1 MSFYKYITEE
11 SRTDSNELKNTMEE
25 TFQKLKKHNTDEI
38 KPGILLGMIQSGK
51 TRAFTGIIAKCFDE
65 GYDLTIIF
73 TKNSVAL
80 VEQTMKRLKSEFKRP
95 VDASRLY
102 VWDVIKLQDGLLTGY
117 ILREKNIIVVKKEQ
131 KNLDALE
138 ELFEEIEELNDK
150 KILIVDDEADQA
162 SVSFAADK
170 TKIDGFD
177 LGSVS
182 KSISKLRD
190 KLKKKASFLQV
201 TATPYSLYLQPEKG
215 KINLEE
221 YAPQRPVFT
230 VLLQPHEAYIGG
242 EHYFEK
248 SMDTTSPASYMH
260 VQVEKEEVAL
270 LNFEG
275 KKGKSEY
282 DRRLKDNLLT
292 TPKFDGFRSSI
303 ISYLIGGAIRRKQEK
318 SEDLWSKPY
327 HSAFLIHTS
336 TQKKVHNA
344 QKDLVH
350 LLISKLKELS
360 KPDLN
365 ELLRPYF
372 NKLVL
377 SIQAANIELPR
388 FSEISDILFNAFK
401 DKHIGVIEVNSDNQI
416 SELLGEDGQLR
427 LDNPYNIFVG
437 GQSLDRGITIDHLIG
452 FFYGRSPGTFQMDT
466 VLQHSRMYGSRSK
479 EDLAVTRFYTSAGIY
494 EAMRNMYWFDKDLR
508 ESIEKDGDKAV
519 VKFIAK
525 KGSQIIPCGPN
536 KLKASCIVSFK
547 AFSRLLPIGFQTRSN
562 TDIKKQIL
570 DIDETLKEYG
580 KGKESFVM
588 PGNKVI
594 EIIKQIEDTFAYE
607 PRFDNNGL
615 NWDIAPFIKALEV
628 GMEKHKR
635 KDVILYHKTGR
646 ETARYRHSR
655 DTFSDA
661 PDDGKTDLPIS
672 RKLAKDGPVLM
683 LLKQKGREND
693 GWRDAEFYWPVLVMP
708 ANMPNYVYTEE

>member
-25 TFQKLKKHNTDEI
+25 VVRKLKKHNTDEI

-80 VEQTMKRLKSEFKRP
+80 VEQTMKRLKTEFKRP
-95 VDASRLY
+95 VDASKLY
-102 VWDVIKLQDGLLTGY
+102 IWDVIKLQDGLLTGY
-117 ILREKNIIVVKKEQ
+117 ILKEKNIIVVKKEQ
-131 KNLDALE
+131 KNLDALK
-138 ELFEEIEELNDK
+138 ELFNEIQELNDK

-170 TKIDGFD
+170 TKVDGFD
-177 LGSVS
+177 LGAVS
-182 KSISKLRD
+182 KSISKLRE

-215 KINLEE
+215 NINLEE
-221 YAPQRPVFT
+221 YSPQRPVFT
-230 VLLQPHEAYIGG
+230 VLLKPHQAYIGG

-248 SMDTTSPASYMH
+248 SMDVTSPASYMH

-275 KKGKSEY
+275 KTNKNEY
-282 DRRLKDNLLT
+282 DQRLKDNLLS
-292 TPKFDGFRSSI
+292 TPRFEGFRSSI
-303 ISYLIGGAIRRKQEK
+303 ITYLIGGAIRRMQEK

-344 QKDLVH
+344 QKGLVH
-350 LLISKLKELS
+350 LLIEKLKGLS
-360 KPDLN
+360 KAELN

-372 NKLVL
+372 NSLIL
-377 SIQAANIELPR
+377 SIQAEKLQMPR
-388 FSEISDILFNAFK
+388 FSEISDILYSAFI
-401 DKHIGVIEVNSDNQI
+401 DNHIGVIEVNSDNQI
-416 SELLGEDGQLR
+416 SQLLGDDGQLR

-479 EDLAVTRFYTSAGIY
+479 EDLSVTRFYTSAEIY

-508 ESIEKDGDKAV
+508 ESVEKEGDKAI

-525 KGSQIIPCGPN
+525 KGSKILPCGPN

-547 AFSRLLPIGFQTRSN
+547 AFSRMLPIGFQTRSN
-562 TDIKKQIL
+562 TDIKKHIL
-570 DIDETLKEYG
+570 EIDEMLQEYG
-580 KGKESFVM
+580 NGKENFTI
-588 PGNKVI
+588 PGDIVF
-594 EIIKQIEDTFAYE
+594 EIIKKIEDTFAFE
-607 PRFDNNGL
+607 PRFNNNGL
-615 NWDIAPFIKALEV
+615 NWDIAPFIKAIEV

-635 KDVILYHKTGR
+635 KDVIIYHKIDR
-646 ETARYRHSR
+646 ETSRYRHSKNS
-655 DTFSDA
+655 FSDA

-672 RKLAKDGPVLM
+672 RKLAQEGPVLM
-683 LLKQKGREND
+683 LLKQKGREAD
-693 GWRDAEFYWPVLVMP
+693 EWRNAEFYWPVLVMP